1 MKKKYRFFVLAILVA
16 SVMWNVYW
24 NSRIVVHTYTHVNE
38 SVPEAFD
45 HLRIVQLTD
54 LHSVRTD
61 KQGQLVYDTIC
72 SQNPDVICMTGDLV
86 DSRYYEKNGAEGEK
100 RTLEL
105 MEKLVKIAPV
115 YMVYGNHEMV
125 LLDDP
130 QNNALKK
137 SLEEIGVLLINN
149 ELVRYEKETGGEA
162 LLIGGIQDPSTLYKD
177 YRYAF
182 LESNGERMEAMLDAV
197 SVDVRN
203 EDFFLLLSHRPEY
216 LEMYDQYP
224 VDLVLA
230 GHAHGG
236 QMRFFGRGI
245 ISPGQGFLP
254 EYTSGIH
261 QGPYGSMIISRGLSN
276 PYRLIPRLGNPCEVV
291 YVQFAADGD
300 CR

>member
-24 NSRIVVHTYTHVNE
+24 NSRIVVHTYTHVNQ

-149 ELVRYEKETGGEA
+149 ERVRYEKETGGEA

-236 QMRFFGRGI
+236 QFRLPFVGGI
-245 ISPGQGFLP
+245 YAPGQGFMPKYTVGLYETDDLAMYVGTGIGNSIIPVRIFNPP
-254 EYTSGIH
+254 EILT
-261 QGPYGSMIISRGLSN
+261 IIL
-276 PYRLIPRLGNPCEVV
+276 EKEK
-291 YVQFAADGD
+291 
-300 CR
+300 

>member
-24 NSRIVVHTYTHVNE
+24 NSRIVVHTYTHVNQ

-86 DSRYYEKNGAEGEK
+86 DSRYYEKNGAGGEK

-149 ELVRYEKETGGEA
+149 ERVRYEKETGGEA

-236 QMRFFGRGI
+236 QFRLPFVGGI
-245 ISPGQGFLP
+245 YAPGQGFMPKYTVGLYETDDLAMYVGTGIGNSIIPVRIFNPP
-254 EYTSGIH
+254 EILT
-261 QGPYGSMIISRGLSN
+261 IIL
-276 PYRLIPRLGNPCEVV
+276 EKEK
-291 YVQFAADGD
+291 
-300 CR
+300 

>member
-24 NSRIVVHTYTHVNE
+24 NSRIVVHTYTHVNQ

-236 QMRFFGRGI
+236 QFRLPFVGGI
-245 ISPGQGFLP
+245 YAPGQGFMPKYTVGLYETDDLAMYVGTGIGNSIIPVRIFNPP
-254 EYTSGIH
+254 EILT
-261 QGPYGSMIISRGLSN
+261 IIL
-276 PYRLIPRLGNPCEVV
+276 EKEK
-291 YVQFAADGD
+291 
-300 CR
+300 

>member
-24 NSRIVVHTYTHVNE
+24 NSRIVVHTYTHVNQ

-86 DSRYYEKNGAEGEK
+86 DSRYYAKNGAEGEK

-149 ELVRYEKETGGEA
+149 ERVRYETETGGEA

-236 QMRFFGRGI
+236 QFRLPFVGGI
-245 ISPGQGFLP
+245 YAPGQGFMPKYTVGLYETDDLAMYVGTGIGNSIIPVRIFNPP
-254 EYTSGIH
+254 EILT
-261 QGPYGSMIISRGLSN
+261 IIL
-276 PYRLIPRLGNPCEVV
+276 EKEK
-291 YVQFAADGD
+291 
-300 CR
+300 